1 MKLAPIF
8 GVSLA
13 LFLTACGVDFT
24 ASTASGDS
32 YQAAVRQADEARG
45 SGDLQT
51 AIALYGRALQADP
64 EGVEAKLGLG
74 ETYLSIGAPE
84 EAAAQFRDVLAQR
97 SGNAVAR
104 RGLAAALIGMNQPEL
119 AEQQLDTALQADARD
134 YRALNALG
142 VALDMQGRH
151 AEAQVRYRRG
161 IELAPDSISLR
172 SNLGLSLAI
181 SGEAGPAIA
190 LLEPIALSRGA
201 DARVRQNLCFAYVMA
216 GEYEKALQMSR
227 RDLPEQEAQR
237 QLSSFMSLKNL
248 PVDAR
253 SAEVR
258 RSPYFFGQ

>member
-32 YQAAVRQADEARG
+32 YQAAVRQADEARS

-119 AEQQLDTALQADARD
+119 AEQQLDTALQADAREGTAQLA
-134 YRALNALG
+134 RKLG
-142 VALDMQGRH
+142 LARTTVVARIARLERSGVVAGYGVRLGQRLDARRRFDAAWRERWGGEPYSGDSKPMQ
-151 AEAQVRYRRG
+151 RRG
-161 IELAPDSISLR
+161 RLVFDASFAATID
-172 SNLGLSLAI
+172 G
-181 SGEAGPAIA
+181 
-190 LLEPIALSRGA
+190 
-201 DARVRQNLCFAYVMA
+201 ARVTFHPGDPVPDNLDPA
-216 GEYEKALQMSR
+216 AL
-227 RDLPEQEAQR
+227 PVGVCKE
-237 QLSSFMSLKNL
+237 QLS
-248 PVDAR
+248 
-253 SAEVR
+253 
-258 RSPYFFGQ
+258 